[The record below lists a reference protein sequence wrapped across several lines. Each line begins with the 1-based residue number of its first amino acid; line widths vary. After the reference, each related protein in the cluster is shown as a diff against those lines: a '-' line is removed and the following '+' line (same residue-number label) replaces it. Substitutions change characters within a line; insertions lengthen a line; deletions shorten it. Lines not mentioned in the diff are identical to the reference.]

1 MKRFFLIIV
10 ISLLTFSLVRALN
23 GSEPLTLS
31 GFLDALSELDFSFK
45 YTKGVVEYMKD
56 LSFDFTI
63 DGVEE
68 LLQLI
73 RNFFKAIFS
82 PLVILCSVIMD
93 VGALLSSI
101 LNVITKCLGFNIF
114 GDGTMNPASGAGSG
128 HGGGGGG
135 IR

>member
-1 MKRFFLIIV
+1 MKRFFLISV
-10 ISLLTFSLVRALN
+10 TLLLTFSLVRSLN
-23 GSEPLTLS
+23 GGEPLTLS

-45 YTKGVVEYMKD
+45 YTKGVVEYMKNLTFD
-56 LSFDFTI
+56 LTI

-68 LLQLI
+68 LLTLI
-73 RNFFKAIFS
+73 ANFFKAIFS

-93 VGALLSSI
+93 IGALLSSI
-101 LNVITKCLGFNIF
+101 LNVVTKCLGFNIF
-114 GDGTMNPASGAGSG
+114 GDGTMNPSTGAGSG

>member
-1 MKRFFLIIV
+1 MKRFFLIVV

-23 GSEPLTLS
+23 GGEPLTLS
-31 GFLDALSELDFSFK
+31 GFLDALSGLDFSFK
-45 YTKGVVEYMKD
+45 YTKGVVEYMKN
-56 LSFDFTI
+56 LSFDLTI

-68 LLQLI
+68 LLTLI
-73 RNFFKAIFS
+73 ANFFKAIFS

-93 VGALLSSI
+93 IGALLSSI
-101 LNVITKCLGFNIF
+101 LNVVTKCLGFNIF
-114 GDGTMNPASGAGSG
+114 GDGTMNPSTGAGSG